1 MITKIKKRDGRIV
14 DFDRAKI
21 TEAIWKAAQSVGGK
35 DRDLAEKISGQV
47 ISVLQVFFKDE
58 KTIPTVEQIQDLVE
72 KILMENG
79 HSKTAKA
86 YILYRQKHSEIREQK
101 EAILGMPTDTKFSLN
116 ALKILQQRYL
126 LKDING
132 KITETPEQLF
142 HRVAKNIADAD
153 KNYKGFNAKESEEEF
168 YKLMIN
174 KDFLPN
180 SPTLMNAGA
189 PLQQLAA
196 CFVLPVEDSIPE
208 IFESVKKAAIIQQTG
223 GGTGFN
229 FSRLRPRGDMVSTTR
244 GYSSGPVSFLRV
256 FDTLTSAMKQGG
268 KRRGANM
275 GILNVDHPDIIEFI
289 TSKEKEGEIANF
301 NLSVGITEKFMK
313 AVEKDEEY
321 DLINPRT
328 GKPVN
333 RLNARSVFELIVT
346 KAWTNGEPGIVFLD
360 RIEADN
366 PTPKVDKIIATNP
379 CGEQPLL
386 PYEACNLGSINVS
399 NFYKDGQID
408 WIRLGETVRASIH
421 FLDNV
426 VDMSDYKLPE
436 IKKVVQSNRKIGLG
450 IMGFADLLFLLRIAY
465 NSNEGVN
472 IGEKLMEFI
481 EKEAKNMSAK
491 LGEQKGSFPNFPES
505 VYPKKGFKTMRNA
518 TVTTIAPAGT
528 LSMITDTTSG
538 IEPLFA
544 LVYTKHVLDGSELLY
559 TDRFFENDL
568 KKAGIYSKDMMRK
581 VAKTGSIRK
590 LDEIPDELKKIYVV
604 SSEISPEWHVRM
616 QAAFQKYTDNAA
628 SKTINFPANATID
641 DVKEAFLLAHKL
653 GCKGLTIY
661 RDASR
666 SSQVLTRTGDK
677 NTSVSPGQTQL
688 PFSTESNSSVK
699 GGKKIEEVIPPPI
712 SSD

>member
-1 MITKIKKRDGRIV
+1 
-14 DFDRAKI
+14 
-21 TEAIWKAAQSVGGK
+21 
-35 DRDLAEKISGQV
+35 
-47 ISVLQVFFKDE
+47 
-58 KTIPTVEQIQDLVE
+58 
-72 KILMENG
+72 
-79 HSKTAKA
+79 
-86 YILYRQKHSEIREQK
+86 
-101 EAILGMPTDTKFSLN
+101 
-116 ALKILQQRYL
+116 
-126 LKDING
+126 
-132 KITETPEQLF
+132 
-142 HRVAKNIADAD
+142 
-153 KNYKGFNAKESEEEF
+153 
-168 YKLMIN
+168 
-174 KDFLPN
+174 
-180 SPTLMNAGA
+180 
-189 PLQQLAA
+189 
-196 CFVLPVEDSIPE
+196 
-208 IFESVKKAAIIQQTG
+208 
-223 GGTGFN
+223 
-229 FSRLRPRGDMVSTTR
+229 
-244 GYSSGPVSFLRV
+244 
-256 FDTLTSAMKQGG
+256 
-268 KRRGANM
+268 
-275 GILNVDHPDIIEFI
+275 
-289 TSKEKEGEIANF
+289 
-301 NLSVGITEKFMK
+301 
-313 AVEKDEEY
+313 
-321 DLINPRT
+321 
-328 GKPVN
+328 
-333 RLNARSVFELIVT
+333 
-346 KAWTNGEPGIVFLD
+346 
-360 RIEADN
+360 
-366 PTPKVDKIIATNP
+366 
-379 CGEQPLL
+379 
-386 PYEACNLGSINVS
+386 
-399 NFYKDGQID
+399 
-408 WIRLGETVRASIH
+408 
-421 FLDNV
+421 
-426 VDMSDYKLPE
+426 MSDYKLPE